1 MTNPARRR
9 SAPTSEAAVSR
20 AAVPPQGEPP
30 RPDGAAD
37 QATYRIQS
45 LARGLALLSEIA
57 ASDGD
62 LTAAEL
68 SRRIGV
74 SRQTAYHL
82 LHTLRQAGYVEQAA
96 GQRYRLGWSVTT
108 LVDGYARQ
116 VAPPREAMD
125 LLAELVERTGE
136 SCSLSAWSGND
147 VVLIAKQ
154 PGVHPVRV
162 ADLDVGQHGALH
174 ARASAKILLAHCSP
188 ERRQE
193 VFGELTFERYTPNT
207 ITDPVA
213 FGAQVE
219 RASADGYA
227 TDHGEL
233 VNGMTCVASCVD
245 IDGTDFAF
253 TILAP
258 SERYAGCVEDY
269 NGAVLALGGV
279 ERGSRKATGGRG
291 SRPAA
296 KDSRKDAVR

>member
-1 MTNPARRR
+1 MT
-9 SAPTSEAAVSR
+9 
-20 AAVPPQGEPP
+20 
-30 RPDGAAD
+30 D

-57 ASDGD
+57 SSVGD

-74 SRQTAYHL
+74 SRQTTYHL

-116 VAPPREAMD
+116 VAPPREALD
-125 LLAELVERTGE
+125 LLTELAQRSGE

-147 VVLIAKQ
+147 VVLIAKE
-154 PGVHPVRV
+154 PGVHTVRV
-162 ADLDVGQHGALH
+162 ADLDIGQHGALH
-174 ARASAKILLAHCSP
+174 ARAAAKTLLAHCSP

-193 VFGELTFERYTPNT
+193 VFSELTFERYTQNT
-207 ITDPVA
+207 ITDPVT
-213 FGAQVE
+213 FGAEIE
-219 RASADGYA
+219 RASIDGFA

-233 VNGMTCVASCVD
+233 VEDMTCVASCVNM
-245 IDGTDFAF
+245 DGTDFAF

-258 SERYAGCVEDY
+258 SERYAIRAEDY
-269 NGAVLALGGV
+269 NDAVLALADVGRRPRTATQTAV
-279 ERGSRKATGGRG
+279 DAHGSRQ
-291 SRPAA
+291 AA
-296 KDSRKDAVR
+296 RSSRKEAVR

>member
-1 MTNPARRR
+1 VTGPAWRR
-9 SAPTSEAAVSR
+9 SAPTGEATVQPAAPSQAESPRSEGR
-20 AAVPPQGEPP
+20 
-30 RPDGAAD
+30 AD
-37 QATYRIQS
+37 QPTYRIQS

-57 ASDGD
+57 ASEGD

-116 VAPPREAMD
+116 VAPPRKALD
-125 LLAELVERTGE
+125 LLAELVRRSGE

-147 VVLIAKQ
+147 VVLIAKE

-162 ADLDVGQHGALH
+162 ADLDIGQHGALH
-174 ARASAKILLAHCSP
+174 ARAAAKILLAHCSP
-188 ERRQE
+188 QRRQE
-193 VFGELTFERYTPNT
+193 VFGELTFERYTQNT

-213 FGAQVE
+213 FGAEIE
-219 RASADGYA
+219 RASADGFA

-233 VNGMTCVASCVD
+233 VEGMTCVASCVD
-245 IDGTDFAF
+245 IEGADFAF

-258 SERYAGCVEDY
+258 SERYAIRAEDY
-269 NGAVLALGGV
+269 NAAVLDLTGV
-279 ERGSRKATGGRG
+279 ERGPRTAAGKSRKRALR
-291 SRPAA
+291 
-296 KDSRKDAVR
+296 